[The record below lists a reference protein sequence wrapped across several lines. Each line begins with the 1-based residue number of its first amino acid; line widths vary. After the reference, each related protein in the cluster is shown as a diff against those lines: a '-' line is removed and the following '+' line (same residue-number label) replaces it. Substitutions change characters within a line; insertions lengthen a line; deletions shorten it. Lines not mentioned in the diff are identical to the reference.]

1 MVMLKRILVGVSG
14 APGTEAKIAW
24 TLELAKRHAA
34 SVTVLSVVNRDQLRN
49 VGPVPL
55 GAMYYAERL
64 GQDRIQHSLAAAE
77 EAVEAFSAACSA
89 AAVPL
94 RVMREEGDPFEQLVR
109 AWRYADLCLLGIRG
123 WFDHGLI
130 PEPENALLRL
140 VAQGMRPLL
149 AVPNTVHTVRRIL
162 IAYNGSLESAKTMK
176 QFIQAPLWQG
186 VETYVVCM
194 GAPKT
199 GEDAGVLLAD
209 AVDYAR
215 DHGCEPHI
223 SNPPCVA
230 APWQALLAHAA
241 EVKADLIVL
250 GSSYRKVLLSQRFG
264 RNAINL
270 IQTATLPLFLSH

>member
-1 MVMLKRILVGVSG
+1 
-14 APGTEAKIAW
+14 
-24 TLELAKRHAA
+24 
-34 SVTVLSVVNRDQLRN
+34 
-49 VGPVPL
+49 
-55 GAMYYAERL
+55 
-64 GQDRIQHSLAAAE
+64 
-77 EAVEAFSAACSA
+77 
-89 AAVPL
+89 
-94 RVMREEGDPFEQLVR
+94 
-109 AWRYADLCLLGIRG
+109 
-123 WFDHGLI
+123 LI

-215 DHGCEPHI
+215 DHGCELHI

-270 IQTATLPLFLSH
+270 IQTAELPLFLSH